1 MNQVL
6 RAYLA
11 ITVLAVSW
19 GTIPL
24 IIRTSEIN
32 SISLVG
38 IRTFIGSIF
47 LGLILLKKDVR
58 IKELIKPGL
67 ILGPLLAIHWVTM
80 FESIELN
87 SVAVG
92 IGLVFSYPIF
102 VIFIEYARGTKLQ
115 SYQILLILSG
125 FLGLYLL
132 LDLVDVKSI
141 TGIIYGLISAVSLA
155 FIITIG
161 ERYSSKLGG
170 LKVAFSQLIVAAF
183 ILIKFTFDSWNWMI
197 SNILISLFLGLFLT
211 ALGLTTYWY
220 VVKVIKPLAVST
232 ITYLEPVTGVVLGA
246 LILNENLEI
255 KQIIGFSI
263 VLLVGVL
270 QVYLDSKVNPSSTS

>member
-38 IRTFIGSIF
+38 VRTFIGSIF
-47 LGLILLKKDVR
+47 LGLILLKKDVS

-80 FESIELN
+80 FESIDLN